1 MYRKLWEQPNSN
13 HKAGKNKTSLNKEL
27 RKKSR
32 VLSAD
37 DLEKYAE
44 KRVQWEM
51 KLREGTPNEMSNVE
65 YGERV
70 NWLRQRKLQVELR
83 QVLNVHSIFYVRFG

>member
-51 KLREGTPNEMSNVE
+51 KLREGNICIYQTDIST
-65 YGERV
+65 GA
-70 NWLRQRKLQVELR
+70 L
-83 QVLNVHSIFYVRFG
+83 